1 MVYDLYTG
9 TGTIAQFIAKKAKK
23 VIGVEAVPDA
33 IKAAKENALQ
43 NKINNIDFFVGDMKT
58 VFNNTFIQTNGH
70 PDVII
75 TDPPRD
81 GMHKDVIHQ
90 ILRILPS
97 KIVYVSCNS
106 ATQARDLAILN
117 PSYSITKTQAV
128 GLFAVSIDNQG
139 NEVTILGEVVNSRS
153 IIELPL
159 NGSEN
164 QTQFKLYSN
173 YDIVDNEVEGNPDV
187 ISIAYETESIYV
199 SRACGYKNNFSIQGF
214 SIEQDIDLWMIS
226 TEITISEVTNENE
239 SHVKIFH

>member
-1 MVYDLYTG
+1 MKKILFLYILTSLVSCEPDDICSEN
-9 TGTIAQFIAKKAKK
+9 TQTTPRL
-23 VIGVEAVPDA
+23 VIEFFDIENFEVP
-33 IKAAKENALQ
+33 
-43 NKINNIDFFVGDMKT
+43 KT
-58 VFNNTFIQTNGH
+58 V
-70 PDVII
+70 P
-75 TDPPRD
+75 
-81 GMHKDVIHQ
+81 
-90 ILRILPS
+90 
-97 KIVYVSCNS
+97 
-106 ATQARDLAILN
+106 
-117 PSYSITKTQAV
+117 
-128 GLFAVSIDNQG
+128 GLFAVGIDNQG